1 MTQSQKITMLETMT
15 GKTDSTLLSTYLTIS
30 AEKIRDRLYPFA
42 DADYDSE
49 ECAIPT
55 KYDTVQ
61 VEIAA
66 YLINKIGAEGETRH
80 SENGVDRT
88 YETADVPRE
97 LLRRIIP
104 IAKVVG
110 VS

>member
-1 MTQSQKITMLETMT
+1 MTNGQKKQMLEAMT
-15 GKTDSTLLSTYLTIS
+15 GKSDDNLLSTYLTI
-30 AEKIRDRLYPFA
+30 AQGKIQDRLFPYH
-42 DADYDSE
+42 DADYE
-49 ECAIPT
+49 EEEYVVPP
-55 KYDTVQ
+55 KYDSLQ

-88 YETADVPRE
+88 YENGDIPNE
-97 LLRRIIP
+97 FLRRIMP

-110 VS
+110 